1 LPRAII
7 AVCVVM
13 AATSCFNFEV
23 IMTLPN
29 IEKIRSPRRRF
40 GVTFAALVLVL
51 TTGVG
56 VAVAQSIP
64 SMGELANGPFSH
76 MHMLLEKTVLKV
88 DVAKIEVAVDKPTQE
103 KLTLA
108 RSGKAFS
115 PTVESELAK
124 IVLSADEAIIQMKFV
139 RDVSLGQWIDGVR
152 ESLEKAVA
160 AGLLSPA
167 LRKTVSD
174 GLPNWFK
181 AAEAR
186 GLKTGDRI
194 IYRIKPSS
202 LRSMIVQNDG
212 KVVVDRTDE
221 GADKAD
227 MALASYFAPGTDY
240 RTLLLQSLK

>member
-1 LPRAII
+1 
-7 AVCVVM
+7 M
-13 AATSCFNFEV
+13 S
-23 IMTLPN
+23 LPN
-29 IEKIRSPRRRF
+29 PQTAPSTRRRF
-40 GVTFAALVLVL
+40 GAFSLLVGLALTL
-51 TTGVG
+51 TT
-56 VAVAQSIP
+56 VAFAEAVP
-64 SMGELANGPFSH
+64 SLGELANGPFSH
-76 MHMLLEKTVLKV
+76 MRMLLEKTVLKV

-103 KLTLA
+103 KLA
-108 RSGKAFS
+108 AVAAGKPFS
-115 PTVESELAK
+115 PGLESELAK
-124 IVLSADEAIIQMKFV
+124 IVLKADEAIIQMQFV

-152 ESLEKAVA
+152 ESLDKAVA

-167 LRKTVSD
+167 LKKQVSD

-186 GLKTGDRI
+186 GLKVGDRI
-194 IYRIKPSS
+194 IYRVRANS

-221 GADKAD
+221 GADKGD

>member
-1 LPRAII
+1 
-7 AVCVVM
+7 
-13 AATSCFNFEV
+13 
-23 IMTLPN
+23 MTLPN
-29 IEKIRSPRRRF
+29 TPKLSSLRRRF
-40 GVTFAALVLVL
+40 GLTLATVALAL
-51 TTGVG
+51 TTGVS
-56 VAVAQSIP
+56 VAVADGVP

-76 MHMLLEKTVLKV
+76 MHMLLEKTVLNV
-88 DVAKIEVAVDKPTQE
+88 DVAKIEVAVDKPTQG
-103 KLTLA
+103 KLAAA
-108 RSGKAFS
+108 RSGKAYS
-115 PTVESELAK
+115 PAVESELAK

-160 AGLLSPA
+160 AGLLAPA
-167 LRKTVSD
+167 LKKQVSD

-186 GLKTGDRI
+186 GLKNGDRI

-240 RTLLLQSLK
+240 RSLLLQSLK